1 MTQLLAPVTH
11 DNDTFIISN
20 YTRFLNSLE
29 LVRGAILV
37 STGLCSVVDASIRT
51 DVSIREASEGMCT
64 DCPVSARELKC
75 E

>member
-20 YTRFLNSLE
+20 YTLFLNSSE

-51 DVSIREASEGMCT
+51 DVSIREASEGM
-64 DCPVSARELKC
+64 
-75 E
+75 